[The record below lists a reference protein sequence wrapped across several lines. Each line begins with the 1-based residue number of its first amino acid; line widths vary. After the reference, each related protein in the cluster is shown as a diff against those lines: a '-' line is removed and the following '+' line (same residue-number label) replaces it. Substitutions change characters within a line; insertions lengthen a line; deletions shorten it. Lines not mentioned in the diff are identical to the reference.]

1 MSDILDMGRGSMSF
15 REKSAWVMAVLMIG
29 AGLFYLKLVLAASQ
43 PQGAAAAPAGIFA
56 AYTILVVIAS
66 VVAQV
71 VLAVL
76 SPREANAPADE
87 RERPLLQRAG
97 HWSGT
102 VLGFGAV
109 ASLLTFLARADGN
122 LLFHMV
128 MGSLIVSQVAEYAF
142 QIALFRRSA

>member
-1 MSDILDMGRGSMSF
+1 MSF
-15 REKSAWVMAVLMIG
+15 REKSAWVMAALMTVAGVYYLNLVVGTSRELG
-29 AGLFYLKLVLAASQ
+29 AI
-43 PQGAAAAPAGIFA
+43 APPVGIFI
-56 AYTILVVIAS
+56 AYTVLVVIGS

-71 VLAVL
+71 VLAIS

-97 HWSGT
+97 NWSGL

-109 ASLLTFLARADGN
+109 TSLLYFLVHADGN

-128 MGSLIVSQVAEYAF
+128 LGSLIVSQVAEYAL
-142 QIALFRRSA
+142 QITLLRRSV